1 MAWSSALSTRAPAT
15 TSEEARSSLLAI
27 TGAITIREAAPG
39 STSTDA
45 IRRYR
50 MVCPFCV
57 EAGVAAANYELAE
70 LVKHIA
76 KRHPVEGLVVSI
88 IGTVLIAWGGPKL
101 IRNLTA

>member
-1 MAWSSALSTRAPAT
+1 
-15 TSEEARSSLLAI
+15 
-27 TGAITIREAAPG
+27 
-39 STSTDA
+39 
-45 IRRYR
+45 